1 MADTPTYEEFQER
14 IKALEKAE
22 AALKENEKKY
32 KQTSVMFE
40 TLFNTIPDVI
50 GVQDTKHGVIR
61 YNNAGYQFLQVT
73 HEEVEGKKCFE
84 LIGRDSVC
92 TDCASSECYKTKAPA
107 QVEKYVEEMG
117 VWLDCRAYP
126 VLDDEGNITGVIEHL
141 RDISE
146 QKKAENEKRK
156 LENQLQQAYKMEA
169 IYTMAGGIA
178 HDFNNILGVILGNAE
193 IAMEDLPDEEQV
205 RHSLQEIKKVCLRA
219 KALIKGI
226 LAFSRQDKQ
235 DLKPIRITS
244 IVKESVKFLRSSIPS
259 TIEIRQDISDVSFPI
274 LSNPVQVNQ
283 VMMNLCANAFH
294 AMRDK
299 GGVLSIT
306 LKEIVIEKDR
316 GARLRD
322 LAPGEYLQLTVRDTG
337 CGMDPNLQE
346 RIFHPYFTTKS
357 AGEGTG
363 MGLAMVHGI
372 MQNHGGKILVSSEVN
387 KGSVFDVYFP
397 RVKKAETDDRHLVP
411 ESMPT
416 GSERILL
423 IDDEEQVLG
432 VAEQILKHLGYD
444 VTAFQSSTEALSVF
458 RSDPDQF
465 DLVITDTTMPGMTG
479 VELSEALMAVRG
491 DLPII
496 LCTGY
501 SEKVSQE
508 KADALGVKGLLMK
521 PITKREMATMVRQAL
536 DPI

>member
-1 MADTPTYEEFQER
+1 MADTPTYEEFQKR

-50 GVQDTKHGVIR
+50 GVQDAKHGVIR
-61 YNNAGYQFLQVT
+61 YNTAGYQFLQVK

-92 TDCASSECYKTKAPA
+92 TDCASSECYNTKTPA
-107 QVEKYVEEMG
+107 QVERFVEEMD

-126 VLDDEGNITGVIEHL
+126 ILDDEGNITGVIEHL
-141 RDISE
+141 RDITE
-146 QKKAENEKRK
+146 QKKAENDKRK

-294 AMRDK
+294 AMREE
-299 GGVLSIT
+299 GGVLTIMLRET
-306 LKEIVIEKDR
+306 VIEKERD
-316 GARLRD
+316 ARLKD

-372 MQNHGGKILVSSEVN
+372 VQNHGGKILVSSEVN

-397 RVKKAETDDRHLVP
+397 RVKKAETDDGDMLP

-458 RSDPDQF
+458 RSDPNQF

-479 VELSEALMAVRG
+479 VELSEALMAARG

-521 PITKREMATMVRQAL
+521 PITKHEMATMVRQAL
-536 DPI
+536 DAS